1 MLHELC
7 LQIIIHPVVV
17 LLHCHLSNDFVT
29 DLLPDVQQPLL
40 IPPGPARILLCSSS
54 EFLADDPKHLLA
66 LKDVAVELAQ
76 LALEFVQATRDD
88 RLALVGRAG
97 HKVDARGGVLNGR
110 GIGVSQE
117 DQELVRMLHFAWEEA
132 HITDWHLG

>member
-1 MLHELC
+1 MLHELR
-7 LQIIIHPVVV
+7 LPIIIHPVVF
-17 LLHCHLSNDFVT
+17 LYRCHLSNDVLT

-40 IPPGPARILLCSSS
+40 IPPGPARILLFGSS
-54 EFLADDPKHLLA
+54 ELLADDPEHLLA

-97 HKVDARGGVLNGR
+97 HKV
-110 GIGVSQE
+110 GVSQE
-117 DQELVRMLHFAWEEA
+117 DQELVRVLHFAWEEA
-132 HITDWHLG
+132 YVTDRHLG

>member
-7 LQIIIHPVVV
+7 LPIIIHPVVV

-54 EFLADDPKHLLA
+54 EFLADDPEHLLA

-97 HKVDARGGVLNGR
+97 HKV
-110 GIGVSQE
+110 GVSQE

>member
-97 HKVDARGGVLNGR
+97 HKV
-110 GIGVSQE
+110 GVSQE
-117 DQELVRMLHFAWEEA
+117 DQELVRVLHFAWEEA
-132 HITDWHLG
+132 HVTDRHLG